1 MSEPAARGG
10 EERPIPAR
18 LAGLHLRGGLF
29 ALARTELEMMA
40 DQAALDREGLADL
53 AEVRW
58 RTGDLLGAG
67 EAARA
72 HLERGGEEPVA
83 LAVAAEAAAA
93 VGRLADA
100 RRLAER
106 LHERVGDDLEP
117 IFAGMPRG
125 SVWRGGVE
133 AAGAGPP
140 PAAPAA
146 GRAPLRRSPP
156 PRPWTT
162 GEVPPRI
169 AVADLAAPGEL
180 LERARTA
187 LRAADPTR
195 AAVDLA
201 VVLRL
206 EPGLAPAILDLLARS
221 PRAGPSPA
229 AAALELVRGDA
240 YRLTGRSAEAEDAYT
255 AAAHLAAP
263 SPGEPAPGTGKE
275 EL

>member
-1 MSEPAARGG
+1 MSE
-10 EERPIPAR
+10 
-18 LAGLHLRGGLF
+18 
-29 ALARTELEMMA
+29 
-40 DQAALDREGLADL
+40 
-53 AEVRW
+53 
-58 RTGDLLGAG
+58 
-67 EAARA
+67 
-72 HLERGGEEPVA
+72 
-83 LAVAAEAAAA
+83 
-93 VGRLADA
+93 
-100 RRLAER
+100 
-106 LHERVGDDLEP
+106 
-117 IFAGMPRG
+117 
-125 SVWRGGVE
+125 
-133 AAGAGPP
+133 

>member
-1 MSEPAARGG
+1 MEQELSELSEKLETTSVLDREDLCDRLMVWQELSLPETGIDYKIRDETWTRPVFGEVTSTVEAVAKRARIERGRERTDVVFDPEFLVFG
-10 EERPIPAR
+10 EGTGDAT
-18 LAGLHLRGGLF
+18 LAGL
-29 ALARTELEMMA
+29 
-40 DQAALDREGLADL
+40 
-53 AEVRW
+53 
-58 RTGDLLGAG
+58 
-67 EAARA
+67 
-72 HLERGGEEPVA
+72 
-83 LAVAAEAAAA
+83 
-93 VGRLADA
+93 
-100 RRLAER
+100 
-106 LHERVGDDLEP
+106 
-117 IFAGMPRG
+117 
-125 SVWRGGVE
+125 
-133 AAGAGPP
+133 
-140 PAAPAA
+140 
-146 GRAPLRRSPP
+146 
-156 PRPWTT
+156 RPWTT